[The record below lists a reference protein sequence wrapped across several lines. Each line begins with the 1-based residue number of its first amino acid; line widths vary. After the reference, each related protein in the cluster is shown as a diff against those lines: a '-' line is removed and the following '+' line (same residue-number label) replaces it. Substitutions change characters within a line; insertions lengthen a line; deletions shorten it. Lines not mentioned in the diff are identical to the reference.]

1 MMDYGNQ
8 LMSLSTQLINMLNN
22 FQMNNSFQIILEMKN
37 IGYKI
42 YNIGFNIQ
50 KIMNPNMG
58 INMMNIQNPI
68 NQNIMMNMNNNF
80 LMNPF
85 MDMSNFMQYK
95 ENNNNEDN
103 ITKINCKFIFN
114 QITEN
119 IIGDITETIEELLQ
133 NYLKRINLDF
143 IAFEKEDLH
152 FIFNGLRIKKEDLN
166 KKLKDFFGL
175 KSVVTITVCDT
186 KNMI

>member
-8 LMSLSTQLINMLNN
+8 LMSLSTQLINILNN
-22 FQMNNSFQIILEMKN
+22 FQVNNSFQNILEMKN

-50 KIMNPNMG
+50 KIMNTNMG

-95 ENNNNEDN
+95 ENNNNED
-103 ITKINCKFIFN
+103 
-114 QITEN
+114 
-119 IIGDITETIEELLQ
+119 II
-133 NYLKRINLDF
+133 
-143 IAFEKEDLH
+143 
-152 FIFNGLRIKKEDLN
+152 
-166 KKLKDFFGL
+166 
-175 KSVVTITVCDT
+175 
-186 KNMI
+186 